1 MTEVV
6 SELKGSEDPGLEAA
20 INRALEKGRP
30 KMNKSIS
37 RKLFKGRIKGGK
49 RGYKQCPKCDWLNG
63 MRSKTC
69 KAPNCG
75 YDFNGK
81 GAAKTKTI
89 KIKNPSGRRGFKKC
103 PKCGALVHIRSF
115 MCKLNDCGYMFQK
128 PKETMKGQNTALLTK

>member
-6 SELKGSEDPGLEAA
+6 SKLKRSEDHRLEAA
-20 INRALEKGRP
+20 MKRALGKGRP
-30 KMNKSIS
+30 KLNNSIPFN
-37 RKLFKGRIKGGK
+37 FKGRIKGGK

-69 KAPNCG
+69 KAPSCG
-75 YDFNGK
+75 YEFNGK
-81 GAAKTKTI
+81 GAAKKKTI

-115 MCKLNDCGYMFQK
+115 MCKLNECGYMFRK
-128 PKETMKGQNTALLTK
+128 PKEGMKS